1 MNGFPY
7 ALSIKINAEES
18 PNKPGVS
25 AMGRLRRVLVTL
37 VVLLQVIACPTL
49 VWACTGITIKPK
61 DGSTIFA
68 RTLEFA
74 LDIKSNIIV
83 VPRGKEYV
91 GTAPGDKPRL
101 RWKTKY
107 GIVGANAFDMP
118 VTVDGLNEKGLHVGL
133 FYFPGFATYQDI
145 KAEDVGKALAPWELG
160 VFLLGTCSDVKEAV
174 AAAKDVRVGEVVQ
187 KDMGFVP
194 GVHYILTDAN
204 GESVV
209 LEHVG
214 GELKIHQNPLGV
226 MTNSPTFDW
235 HMTNLSNYLNLTV
248 SNVPKLDVAGT
259 EFRGFGQGSGML
271 GLPGDFTPP
280 SRFVRAVAFSK
291 SALPVET
298 AREGVLQAFHIL
310 NQFDIPKGAARGM
323 EHGKEV
329 ADYTLWTSAADLKN
343 LRYYFRT
350 FDNSRIRMVNLKALD
365 LDAKGLKTI
374 SIGGAEQIEDV
385 TGAAR

>member
-1 MNGFPY
+1 M
-7 ALSIKINAEES
+7 S
-18 PNKPGVS
+18 
-25 AMGRLRRVLVTL
+25 RLRRALVTL
-37 VVLLQVIACPTL
+37 VVLSHLVACPSL

-61 DGSTIFA
+61 DGSIIFA

-74 LDIKSNIIV
+74 VDLKSNIIV

-91 GTAPGDKPRL
+91 GTAPGDKPGL
-101 RWKTKY
+101 SWKTKY

-133 FYFPGFATYQDI
+133 FYFPGFAKYQEI
-145 KAEDVGKALAPWELG
+145 RAEDVGKALAPWELG

-194 GVHYILTDAN
+194 GVHYILTDAS

-235 HMTNLSNYLNLTV
+235 HMTNLSNYVNMSV
-248 SNVPKLDVAGT
+248 SNVPKIDVGGK
-259 EFRGFGQGSGML
+259 EIKGLGQGSGML
-271 GLPGDFTPP
+271 GIPGDFTPP

-291 SALPVET
+291 SALTVET

-310 NQFDIPKGAARGM
+310 NQFDIPKGAARGL
-323 EHGKEV
+323 EHGMEV

-350 FDNSRIRMVNLKALD
+350 YDNSRIRMIDLKAVD
-365 LDAKGLKTI
+365 FDAKEIRTI
-374 SIGGAEQIEDV
+374 SIKGGEQIEDV
-385 TGAAR
+385 TSTGK